1 MILSLDLL
9 PEEIIF
15 QHNLKDIA
23 RDGYVYL
30 EIWKGIYGI
39 THVGMLSN
47 NVAVHVR
54 RTYGYSSTA
63 HTPGLWRHQTSP
75 IYFTL
80 VLENFGVKYV
90 GLQHAEHL
98 VAALADLYPLN
109 TDREGKLYCDL
120 TLNWDYNALTVD
132 ITMTGYTPE
141 ALNKFQHP
149 TSQHQNN
156 LPHY

>member
-47 NVAVHVR
+47 NHNTKYLAA
-54 RTYGYSSTA
+54 YG
-63 HTPGLWRHQTSP
+63 
-75 IYFTL
+75 
-80 VLENFGVKYV
+80 
-90 GLQHAEHL
+90 
-98 VAALADLYPLN
+98 
-109 TDREGKLYCDL
+109 
-120 TLNWDYNALTVD
+120 
-132 ITMTGYTPE
+132 
-141 ALNKFQHP
+141 
-149 TSQHQNN
+149 
-156 LPHY
+156 